1 MTDIIPHVAGLL
13 ASTGAQIELSWQDTY
28 VTFPLIVLSVPSN
41 MASETS
47 GGEEILTDITVQI
60 DAYTLDKK
68 NTVDLAKA
76 IDAIMIPAGFS
87 RGISQPLTEGE
98 LERYMMQYSCTVDY
112 THQNILI

>member
-1 MTDIIPHVAGLL
+1 MTDIIPHVAELL
-13 ASTGAQIELSWQDTY
+13 APTGAQIELSWQDTL
-28 VTFPLIVLSVPSN
+28 VTFPLIVISVPSN

-47 GGEEILTDITVQI
+47 GGDEILTDITVQV

-68 NTVDLAKA
+68 DTIDLAKA
-76 IDAIMIPAGFS
+76 IDAIMIPAGFR

-98 LERYMMQYSCTVDY
+98 LERYMMQYSCTVDF